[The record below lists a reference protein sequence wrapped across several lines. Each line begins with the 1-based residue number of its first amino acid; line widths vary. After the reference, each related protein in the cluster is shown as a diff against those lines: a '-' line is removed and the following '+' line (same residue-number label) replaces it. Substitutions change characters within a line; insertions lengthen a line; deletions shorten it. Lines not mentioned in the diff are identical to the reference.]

1 MYWLICLLII
11 CAVVALLFKIYCH
24 VQIEIIEKKRL
35 TIQFWLT
42 ISFMCMIP
50 LLQRLKNTSAV
61 ILATRANAALCIFYS
76 CILVALYLF
85 Y

>member
-1 MYWLICLLII
+1 
-11 CAVVALLFKIYCH
+11 
-24 VQIEIIEKKRL
+24 
-35 TIQFWLT
+35 
-42 ISFMCMIP
+42 MCMIP